1 MTNAIAI
8 TLSEGL
14 LEALTKIMHRKRV
27 TSLTSALLTPLG
39 LRGLSYDLAEMP
51 SPHFHILEQHK

>member
-14 LEALTKIMHRKRV
+14 LEALTKIMHRKGV
-27 TSLTSALLTPLG
+27 TSLTSALLTPLDLHG
-39 LRGLSYDLAEMP
+39 RSYDLTEMP